1 MLSNFHENR
10 CIHLCNP
17 SDRQIDEQTNRQ
29 KEVTENFER
38 LTHCNVMFHQVFND
52 PVHGHVELHPLLCKI
67 IDTPQF
73 QRLRNIKQL
82 GGAYYVYPGASH
94 NRFEHSI
101 GVAHLAG
108 QFARTLKERQ
118 LELGIDDK
126 DILCVEVAG
135 LCHDLGHGPFS
146 HLFDGNFI
154 PKVRPGHKW
163 KHEEASI
170 AMFDH
175 LMRENGL
182 ENELDEDDRVFI
194 KEMIFG
200 PLEPETSERKE
211 WPYKGRTKDK
221 SFLYEIVSNKRNG
234 IDVDKFDYFARDCL
248 HLGMKNSFDHCR
260 FIKFARVCKVAE
272 DGQPDGEWQI
282 CIRDKEVSNIYEM
295 FHTRSRLHR
304 RAYQHKTNKIIE
316 LMITEAFEKA
326 DKHIRR
332 KGSDRELILSE
343 TIDDMEAYTKLTDHI
358 FDEIL
363 NSSSADLKEAREILQ
378 KVVTRKFYPYLG
390 QIKQPVINK
399 TEKHQSVPFFFKQT
413 SNISICCQ
421 ITSFYITCFCFLYEL
436 YYCVSVCHFVFL
448 KIDFGMKHKNP
459 IDYLR
464 FYKKDDSNKAFRFS
478 DDQVSD
484 FVLPRVF
491 SEQWIRFYCRKSL
504 TNDDLKA
511 ARETFENWR
520 QTVLHPEV
528 TFSS

>member
-1 MLSNFHENR
+1 KSTWRAQTSAKADQCVISPSTFPENMPVGGLITVSIYTQKVSVHN
-10 CIHLCNP
+10 CILLVHGADN
-17 SDRQIDEQTNRQ
+17 E
-29 KEVTENFER
+29 ER

-390 QIKQPVINK
+390 QIKRQQNQNI
-399 TEKHQSVPFFFKQT
+399 TE
-413 SNISICCQ
+413 
-421 ITSFYITCFCFLYEL
+421 
-436 YYCVSVCHFVFL
+436 VS

>member
-1 MLSNFHENR
+1 MATEEPKKKTAR
-10 CIHLCNP
+10 V
-17 SDRQIDEQTNRQ
+17 QT
-29 KEVTENFER
+29 K
-38 LTHCNVMFHQVFND
+38 VFND

-390 QIKQPVINK
+390 QIKRQQNQNI
-399 TEKHQSVPFFFKQT
+399 TEM
-413 SNISICCQ
+413 
-421 ITSFYITCFCFLYEL
+421 EL
-436 YYCVSVCHFVFL
+436 KEQLAEEFGVTMKPNDFEIIVS

-520 QTVLHPEV
+520 QTVLHPEPNADGP
-528 TFSS
+528 